1 MRNLKNI
8 LMGSAAFACVGVAS
22 GTAHAQLA
30 AYGAGA
36 TFPQIAY
43 RQLMDCMYNQ
53 AQGSTGKPGGSLED
67 LGPGRALP
75 VT

>member
-8 LMGSAAFACVGVAS
+8 LLGSVAFACVGVAS
-22 GTAHAQLA
+22 GAAQAQLA
-30 AYGAGA
+30 FGAGA

-53 AQGSTGKPGGSLED
+53 AQGSPGKPGPYPKATNCAGFTV
-67 LGPGRALP
+67 G
-75 VT
+75 